1 MKNITHLKVGDLVTM
16 PSTEFLKLAKLGL
29 ILKSPVYG
37 RTVEWS
43 KAYNDYIVHEPNGR
57 TYKLEPAHSQFLKD
71 LDCNM
76 KFEVVRP
83 VGGII
88 LKRKPIWKLFK

>member
-1 MKNITHLKVGDLVTM
+1 MYKVGDLVTM
-16 PSTEFLKLAKLGL
+16 SSNKFLKLAKLGL
-29 ILKSPVYG
+29 ILKAPRYE

-43 KAYNDYIVHEPNGR
+43 KACNDYIVHEHDGR
-57 TYKLEPAHSQFLKD
+57 TYELEQAASQFLED

-88 LKRKPIWKLFK
+88 LKRKPI

>member
-1 MKNITHLKVGDLVTM
+1 MSSNK
-16 PSTEFLKLAKLGL
+16 FLKLAKLGL
-29 ILKSPVYG
+29 ILKMPEHG

-43 KAYNDYIVHEPNGR
+43 KAYNDYIVSEIDGR
-57 TYKLEPAHSQFLKD
+57 TYKLKPATSQFLED
-71 LDCNM
+71 LDCNIE
-76 KFEVVRP
+76 FEVVRP

>member
-1 MKNITHLKVGDLVTM
+1 MSSNK
-16 PSTEFLKLAKLGL
+16 FLKLAKLGL
-29 ILKSPVYG
+29 ILKMPVYG

-43 KAYNDYIVHEPNGR
+43 KENNDYIVHELNGR
-57 TYKLEPAHSQFLKD
+57 SYKLKPSASVFLED
-71 LDCNM
+71 LNCGI

>member
-1 MKNITHLKVGDLVTM
+1 MKNITHFKVGDLVTM
-16 PSTEFLKLAKLGL
+16 SSNEFLKLAKLGL
-29 ILKSPVYG
+29 ILKMPKYE

-43 KAYNDYIVHEPNGR
+43 KEENTYMVSEIDGR
-57 TYKLEPAHSQFLKD
+57 TYKLNPATSLFLED
-71 LDCNM
+71 LDYNV

-88 LKRKPIWKLFK
+88 LKRKPI

>member
-1 MKNITHLKVGDLVTM
+1 MYKVGDLVTM
-16 PSTEFLKLAKLGL
+16 SSNRFLKLAKLGL
-29 ILKSPVYG
+29 ILKMPVYG

-43 KAYNDYIVHEPNGR
+43 KAYNDYIVNEDNGR
-57 TYKLEPAHSQFLKD
+57 TYALKPATSQFLED

-88 LKRKPIWKLFK
+88 LKRKPI

>member
-1 MKNITHLKVGDLVTM
+1 MYKVGDLVTM
-16 PSTEFLKLAKLGL
+16 SSNKFLKLAKLGL
-29 ILKSPVYG
+29 ILKMPVYG

-43 KAYNDYIVHEPNGR
+43 KTYNDYLVRERDGR
-57 TYKLEPAHSQFLKD
+57 TYKLTPVASVFLED
-71 LDCNM
+71 LDCNI

-88 LKRKPIWKLFK
+88 LKRKPIWKLYK

>member
-1 MKNITHLKVGDLVTM
+1 MYKVGDLVTM
-16 PSTEFLKLAKLGL
+16 SSNEFLKLAKLGL
-29 ILKSPVYG
+29 ILKTPVFR

-43 KAYNDYIVHEPNGR
+43 KAYNDYIVSESDGR
-57 TYKLEPAHSQFLKD
+57 TYTLKPASSLFLQD
-71 LDCNM
+71 LDCNI

>member
-1 MKNITHLKVGDLVTM
+1 MYKVGDLVTM
-16 PSTEFLKLAKLGL
+16 SSNEFLKLAKLGL
-29 ILKSPVYG
+29 ILKIPVNE

-43 KAYNDYIVHEPNGR
+43 KAYNDYIVSESDGR
-57 TYKLEPAHSQFLKD
+57 SYALKPATSQFLED
-71 LDCNM
+71 LNCGI

-88 LKRKPIWKLFK
+88 LKRKPI

>member
-1 MKNITHLKVGDLVTM
+1 MYKVGDLVTM
-16 PSTEFLKLAKLGL
+16 SSNKFLKLAKLGL
-29 ILKSPVYG
+29 ILKMPEHG

-43 KAYNDYIVHEPNGR
+43 KAYNDYIVSEIDGR
-57 TYKLEPAHSQFLKD
+57 TYKLKPATSLFLED
-71 LDCNM
+71 LDCNI

-88 LKRKPIWKLFK
+88 LKRKPIWKLSK

>member
-1 MKNITHLKVGDLVTM
+1 MYKVGDLVTM
-16 PSTEFLKLAKLGL
+16 SSNKFLKLAKLGL
-29 ILKSPVYG
+29 ILKTPVYE

-43 KAYNDYIVHEPNGR
+43 KAYNDYIVHDRNGR
-57 TYKLEPAHSQFLKD
+57 SYKLKPDSSLFLEN

-88 LKRKPIWKLFK
+88 LKRKPI

>member
-1 MKNITHLKVGDLVTM
+1 MKNTTHFKVGDLVTM
-16 PSTEFLKLAKLGL
+16 SSNRFLKLAKLGL
-29 ILKSPVYG
+29 ILKAPVYG

-43 KAYNDYIVHEPNGR
+43 KAYNDYIVNEDDGR
-57 TYKLEPAHSQFLKD
+57 TYKFKPTSSQFLEA

-88 LKRKPIWKLFK
+88 LKRKPI

>member
-1 MKNITHLKVGDLVTM
+1 MT
-16 PSTEFLKLAKLGL
+16 SSEFLKLAKLGL
-29 ILKSPVYG
+29 ILKLPETG

-43 KAYNDYIVHEPNGR
+43 KAYNSYVVSESNGITYTLNPNSSEFLYELDYGI
-57 TYKLEPAHSQFLKD
+57 
-71 LDCNM
+71 

-83 VGGII
+83 IKGII

>member
-1 MKNITHLKVGDLVTM
+1 MYKVGDLVTM
-16 PSTEFLKLAKLGL
+16 SSNEFLKLAKLGL
-29 ILKSPVYG
+29 ILKEPRYE

-43 KAYNDYIVHEPNGR
+43 KAYNDYIVHESDGR
-57 TYKLEPAHSQFLKD
+57 SYKLRPVVSVFLED
-71 LDCNM
+71 LDCNI

-88 LKRKPIWKLFK
+88 LKRKPI

>member
-1 MKNITHLKVGDLVTM
+1 MKNITHFKVGDLVSM
-16 PSTEFLKLAKLGL
+16 PSTKFLKLAKLGL
-29 ILKSPVYG
+29 ILKMPKYG

-43 KAYNDYIVHEPNGR
+43 KAYNDYIVSESDGR
-57 TYKLEPAHSQFLKD
+57 TYTLNPATSEFLTD

-88 LKRKPIWKLFK
+88 LKRKPI

>member
-1 MKNITHLKVGDLVTM
+1 MYKVGDLVTM
-16 PSTEFLKLAKLGL
+16 SSNEFLKLAKLGL
-29 ILKSPVYG
+29 ILKEPRYE

-43 KAYNDYIVHEPNGR
+43 KACNDYIVHEYDGR
-57 TYKLEPAHSQFLKD
+57 TYELKPATSQFLED

-76 KFEVVRP
+76 KFEVVRS

-88 LKRKPIWKLFK
+88 LKRKPI

>member
-1 MKNITHLKVGDLVTM
+1 MYKVGDLITM
-16 PSTEFLKLAKLGL
+16 SSNKFLKLAKLGL
-29 ILKSPVYG
+29 ILKAPEYG

-43 KAYNDYIVHEPNGR
+43 KAYNDYIVHERDGR
-57 TYKLEPAHSQFLKD
+57 SYKLRPVSSQFLED

-88 LKRKPIWKLFK
+88 LKRKPI

>member
-1 MKNITHLKVGDLVTM
+1 MYKVGDLVTM
-16 PSTEFLKLAKLGL
+16 TSSEFLKLAKLGL
-29 ILKSPVYG
+29 ILKIPVYG

-43 KAYNDYIVHEPNGR
+43 KAYNNYIVSESDGR
-57 TYKLEPAHSQFLKD
+57 TYTLKPASSLFLQD
-71 LDCNM
+71 LDCNI

-88 LKRKPIWKLFK
+88 LKRKPI

>member
-1 MKNITHLKVGDLVTM
+1 MYKVGDLVTM
-16 PSTEFLKLAKLGL
+16 SSNEFLKLAKLGL
-29 ILKSPVYG
+29 ILKRPRQG

-43 KAYNDYIVHEPNGR
+43 KEENIYMVREDDGR
-57 TYKLEPAHSQFLKD
+57 FYKLEPDSSQFLED

-83 VGGII
+83 VVGVI
-88 LKRKPIWKLFK
+88 LKRKPI

>member
-1 MKNITHLKVGDLVTM
+1 MYKVGDLVTM
-16 PSTEFLKLAKLGL
+16 SSNKFLKLAKLGL
-29 ILKSPVYG
+29 ILKMPVSG

-43 KAYNDYIVHEPNGR
+43 KACNDYIVHEYDGR
-57 TYKLEPAHSQFLKD
+57 TYKLKPTSSQFLED

-83 VGGII
+83 VRGII
-88 LKRKPIWKLFK
+88 LKRKPI

>member
-1 MKNITHLKVGDLVTM
+1 MYKVGDLVSM

-29 ILKSPVYG
+29 ILKEPRYE

-43 KAYNDYIVHEPNGR
+43 IAYNDYIVSESDGR
-57 TYKLEPAHSQFLKD
+57 TYTLKPGTSVFLDD
-71 LDCNM
+71 LNYGI

-88 LKRKPIWKLFK
+88 LKRKPI

>member
-1 MKNITHLKVGDLVTM
+1 MYKVGDLVTM
-16 PSTEFLKLAKLGL
+16 SSNKFLKLAKLGL
-29 ILKSPVYG
+29 ILKMPENG

-43 KAYNDYIVHEPNGR
+43 KAFSGYIVSESNGI
-57 TYKLEPAHSQFLKD
+57 TYKFKPATSQFLED
-71 LDCNM
+71 LDCNI

-88 LKRKPIWKLFK
+88 LKRKPI